1 MALPR
6 SPHHSQDS
14 TRAPP
19 HLPSNPLQ
27 VHHQASGHDLHQS
40 LPRQNVLEQPRLWS
54 AATAGISSGPEAPTC
69 MTEPAADSEQ
79 HSQMSST
86 PSSHKKST
94 AKRNSPAG
102 QELDIQPGGEH
113 SCLHHS
119 FFHLYSPMFISVCS
133 WSALLCR
140 WQRQHH
146 RVQAGEQ
153 EEERK
158 IQTHL
163 LRGRTTQLFRVRQT
177 LVSSQFS
184 TTAQE
189 VVLVLFYLHKQASF
203 SK

>member
-27 VHHQASGHDLHQS
+27 VHHQASGLGLPQS
-40 LPRQNVLEQPRLWS
+40 LPRQNVLEQPWLWT

-94 AKRNSPAG
+94 AKRKSPAG
-102 QELDIQPGGEH
+102 QELDIQPGVEH
-113 SCLHHS
+113 SCLYRS
-119 FFHLYSPMFISVCS
+119 FFFTCIHRCLCLCVVS
-133 WSALLCR
+133 LLCS
-140 WQRQHH
+140 
-146 RVQAGEQ
+146 ADG
-153 EEERK
+153 
-158 IQTHL
+158 
-163 LRGRTTQLFRVRQT
+163 
-177 LVSSQFS
+177 SDS
-184 TTAQE
+184 TTGSRQ
-189 VVLVLFYLHKQASF
+189 VSRKKRGKSKHTF
-203 SK
+203 SEGEGHSSSE